1 MTRTVQA
8 REDTVVIREIWRRGG
23 FSLVVP
29 KEVLEAIRGVDRINL
44 YNALESLITV
54 QKYAAYW
61 LHGYEH
67 SISFFWTGLNP
78 VLVIEVH
85 LFPDEANKVVEE
97 YRAKHRE
104 EVIRKVLKHSAS
116 NR

>member
-1 MTRTVQA
+1 MAKAVQTG
-8 REDTVVIREIWRRGG
+8 EDVIVIREIWKKGG

-29 KEVLEAIRGVDRINL
+29 KEVLEVIRGVDRLNL

-61 LHGYEH
+61 LHGFEH
-67 SISFFWTGLNP
+67 SISFFWNGLNP

-85 LFPDEANKVVEE
+85 LFPDEANKIVNE
-97 YRAKHRE
+97 YREKHRE
-104 EVIRKVLKHSAS
+104 EVIRKVLKRSAS